1 MSLSIGE
8 AWGGGLDKARTG
20 PYDGPA
26 RARARAGGGDTRPGA
41 PQERGEAGPFVVP
54 AFVATAASL
63 SAGWPPVRRPAA
75 VLCVP

>member
-1 MSLSIGE
+1 M
-8 AWGGGLDKARTG
+8 DPR
-20 PYDGPA
+20 A
-26 RARARAGGGDTRPGA
+26 RARARVCTGVVDKRPGA

-54 AFVATAASL
+54 AIVATAASL